1 MIALPRRADVTFE
14 LPRYL
19 RFQVSAVGA
28 ILGRC
33 AARLQRGLMMTM
45 KTGWV
50 AAALLAVAMLSGCT
64 AVGVSEPSGSPT
76 ASPTPAAAADRTGLA
91 AGSVIATGTFAGF
104 VDAGDTSASRPAVQG
119 TIEVSTHDGRL
130 MVSLLNLDVGP
141 VENTTILE
149 LNALDG
155 DATSVQFRVATS
167 YLGEIEV
174 TTAERQFFDLGY
186 DTELVTTDPSWMR
199 TAVIWERVDG
209 IGTLGRVLA
218 TAPLTWT
225 LPDPAP
231 GPGTDLTVTDA
242 GAGDLA
248 RGEVHYDSAGN
259 PSAYVVAPLDALE
272 TIAIRFGIGE
282 HDILWLNPMRGYG
295 EAQAGETLNLSRYER
310 GR

>member
-1 MIALPRRADVTFE
+1 
-14 LPRYL
+14 
-19 RFQVSAVGA
+19 
-28 ILGRC
+28 
-33 AARLQRGLMMTM
+33 MTM

-50 AAALLAVAMLSGCT
+50 AAALLTVAMLSGCT

-76 ASPTPAAAADRTGLA
+76 ASATASATAAAAADRTGLA
-91 AGSVIATGTFAGF
+91 AGRIIATGTFTGL
-104 VDAGDTSASRPAVQG
+104 VDGGDTSASRPEVQG
-119 TIEVSTHDGRL
+119 SIEVSTHDGRV
-130 MVSLLNLDVGP
+130 MVSLLNIDVGP

-155 DATSVQFRVATS
+155 DRTSAEFRVATS

-174 TTAERQFFDLGY
+174 TTAERQSFDLGY

-209 IGTLGRVLA
+209 IGTLGRALA

-231 GPGTDLTVTDA
+231 GSDLTVTDA

-272 TIAIRFGIGE
+272 TIAIRFGITE

-295 EAQAGETLNLSRYER
+295 EAKAGETLNLSRYER